1 MSTLYV
7 DNLQPNLGTGVSIPG
22 HVVQVVST
30 SSNTTTTMGTANTWT
45 AATDLSVSITPKFSN
60 SKIMIIANV
69 DFDANAA
76 NRLQWFT
83 IYRDSTNIGNASNG
97 FSANTAAG
105 SRLQG
110 VAGMNYLDSPNT
122 TSPTTYSVY
131 SKNNSTS
138 TYINLYGSVSTITV
152 MEIAQ

>member
-7 DNLQPNLGTGVSIPG
+7 DNLQPNLGSGVHASG

-30 SSNTTTTMGTANTWT
+30 SSNTSTAMGTANTWT

-83 IYRDSTNIGNASNG
+83 IFRDSTNLGDAVNG
-97 FSANTAAG
+97 FSANVSAG

-122 TSPTTYSVY
+122 TSLTTYYVY
-131 SKNNSTS
+131 SKNNGTS
-138 TYINLYGSVSTITV
+138 TYINLYGSKSTITV